1 MVKKR
6 ELKWSPAMSNDT
18 GISEVQRRGREIVT
32 TVEGGFSALKIDPTA
47 VEPLLS
53 LLRDQIEA
61 LVGAARDEGKA
72 FGRRARDWEL
82 TRLVNLELGLY
93 VTPDGAWEYSLGGY
107 FSESFDTSRD
117 ALRDALARWR
127 GEAG

>member
-1 MVKKR
+1 MVQER
-6 ELKWSPAMSNDT
+6 DRVRGSTMSEDAAL
-18 GISEVQRRGREIVT
+18 SEVQRRGREIVA
-32 TVEGGFSALKIDPTA
+32 TVEQTFRDQGANERVI
-47 VEPLLS
+47 EPLLAG
-53 LLRDQIEA
+53 LQDLIEA
-61 LVGAARDEGKA
+61 LVGAARNEGEA

-107 FSESFDTSRD
+107 FSESFDTSREALKD
-117 ALRDALARWR
+117 ALERWR